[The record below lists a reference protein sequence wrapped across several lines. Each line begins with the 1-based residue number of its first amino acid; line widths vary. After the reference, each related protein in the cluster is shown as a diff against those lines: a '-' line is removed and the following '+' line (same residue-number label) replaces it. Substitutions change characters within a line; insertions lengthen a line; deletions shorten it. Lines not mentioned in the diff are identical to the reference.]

1 MKHNNLDLSQEDFLL
16 FLQGDQRIF
25 QTVFNRYY
33 ASIVRY
39 VQSLTPDDQQ
49 EIDDIVQQCFIQLF
63 KHKSAIQSPE
73 GVYPYLF
80 VIAQRFVIMAFR
92 KRVREA
98 KYQTQRVQSEDA
110 RCDKTENQID
120 FNDLQRLLSRF
131 IELLPPKQRE
141 IYRLSKLDGYS
152 YEEIS
157 LATGCS
163 KNTVKN
169 HLVAAS
175 KKIRIL
181 ISRHYLIFFAFF
193 IFLH

>member
-1 MKHNNLDLSQEDFLL
+1 MKHNNLDLSQADFLL

-25 QTVFNRYY
+25 RMVFNRYY
-33 ASIVRY
+33 PSIFRY
-39 VQSLTPDDQQ
+39 VQSLTQNQQ

-63 KHKSAIQSPE
+63 NHKSAIQSPD

-98 KYQTQRVQSEDA
+98 KYQTQSVQTQDA

-157 LATGCS
+157 LATGCA

-175 KKIRIL
+175 KKIRVL
-181 ISRHYLIFFAFF
+181 VSRHYLTFSAFF